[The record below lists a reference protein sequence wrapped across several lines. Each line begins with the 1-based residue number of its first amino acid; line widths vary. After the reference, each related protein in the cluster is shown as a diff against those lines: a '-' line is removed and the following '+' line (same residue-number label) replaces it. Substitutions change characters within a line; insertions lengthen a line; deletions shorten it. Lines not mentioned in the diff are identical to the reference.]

1 MPFPRGERF
10 PPTPHRHLL
19 RRETPVARPSR
30 QASWANYVAGADWRE
45 SRPNA
50 PTFRRHDLPHLS
62 TVRRRTSRPN
72 LAAGGYSW
80 VRIRK
85 LKLMPVSSLP
95 GLTAL
100 RVRPP
105 SGHGTRAVLRRRTRL
120 RGSGC
125 QPLSSC
131 PFCGDLGP
139 RTDRR
144 DVASA
149 ASVKGLKSRGRGAK
163 RFRVRHG
170 PERVHRRIAREFRR
184 RARPFGKKLVA
195 QEQGL

>member
-1 MPFPRGERF
+1 
-10 PPTPHRHLL
+10 
-19 RRETPVARPSR
+19 
-30 QASWANYVAGADWRE
+30 
-45 SRPNA
+45 
-50 PTFRRHDLPHLS
+50 
-62 TVRRRTSRPN
+62 
-72 LAAGGYSW
+72 
-80 VRIRK
+80 
-85 LKLMPVSSLP
+85 MPVSSLP

-184 RARPFGKKLVA
+184 RARPFGKKNSSHRSRAFEVRLSQGPSWLCCDEALKLERAVAALVRRRIRRRRLRRMINRQPRSLFDLLEGA
-195 QEQGL
+195 V